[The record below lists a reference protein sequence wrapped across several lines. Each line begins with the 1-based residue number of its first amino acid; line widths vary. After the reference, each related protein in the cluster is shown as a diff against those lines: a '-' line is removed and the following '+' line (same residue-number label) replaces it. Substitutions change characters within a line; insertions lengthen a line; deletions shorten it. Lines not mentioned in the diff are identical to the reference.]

1 MTDFLYLQRKANC
14 YPNPMV
20 ELIGNVLAWHMEKVK
35 SGISFR
41 QVFAIYKEGVL
52 YWYGDKP
59 DIEKCQ
65 KESSDAV
72 IEEPLMGERCRRKF
86 ESLCVEFNIFIEGL
100 KRTNFEKISNEG
112 IIKWYSDY
120 CEKYEELYIWGEPFA
135 WSTKDYLIEYL
146 TNYLKDKPRDV
157 LNTLISPVDI
167 TFTKREEIELLKIA
181 DKPELLDK
189 QVSSFNWIPYDYGV
203 MVWDRK
209 HFEEELKNVND
220 PEKELK
226 KIMDYYEELPKK
238 QEQLEKDFD
247 EKHKQ
252 IFKSVRDFAFLMDY
266 KKETFT
272 KSHLAIRPML
282 EEIAKRLKLPLE
294 LSQFLTINE
303 VKKHLYEKSLP
314 DKEKLQKRYENS
326 VYINTKDGKYVLLEG
341 KEATDFIAEAMKKE
355 EIIADTLKGTPASRG
370 KVQGKVRIILDAKKI
385 DEMQQGEILVTA
397 MTSPDYTAGMKKAAG
412 IITDEGGLTCH
423 AAIVSRELGIPC
435 VISTKNAT
443 HILKTGD
450 TVELDADNGVVKIL

>member
-1 MTDFLYLQRKANC
+1 
-14 YPNPMV
+14 
-20 ELIGNVLAWHMEKVK
+20 
-35 SGISFR
+35 
-41 QVFAIYKEGVL
+41 
-52 YWYGDKP
+52 
-59 DIEKCQ
+59 
-65 KESSDAV
+65 
-72 IEEPLMGERCRRKF
+72 
-86 ESLCVEFNIFIEGL
+86 
-100 KRTNFEKISNEG
+100 
-112 IIKWYSDY
+112 
-120 CEKYEELYIWGEPFA
+120 
-135 WSTKDYLIEYL
+135 
-146 TNYLKDKPRDV
+146 
-157 LNTLISPVDI
+157 
-167 TFTKREEIELLKIA
+167 
-181 DKPELLDK
+181 
-189 QVSSFNWIPYDYGV
+189 

-370 KVQGKVRIILDAKKI
+370 KVQGKVHIILDAKKI